1 MHITDVV
8 NRARIL
14 ENAMNRWLPALA
26 RLIPIAVLAAAAT
39 AQAAYPDRPIKLV
52 IPFPAGGPT
61 DALGR
66 QLAQSLST
74 SLGQSIVVENKA
86 GGNSAIGSDAVAK
99 AAPDGYTLLFNASL
113 FATNPHLVKLPYD
126 IYKDFTPIA
135 LIAKAPLL
143 IAVNNDLP
151 AKNVAEL
158 IAYAK
163 ANPGK
168 LNFGIGSNGSAGHLA
183 QELLRSNAGV
193 DIQMIPYKGSAPA
206 YADLIG
212 GRIQGFTDPV
222 LGAIGQVQGGKVRA
236 LAVTS
241 AKRLSAL
248 PSVPTVAESGMPGFE
263 YHSWYGLWGP
273 PNLPPEILQKLNAE
287 VNRWLAQPDVKTQFE
302 KLGYE
307 AQPGTPTEFDKFV
320 RDNSQRDAKIIKD
333 AGIKAE

>member
-1 MHITDVV
+1 MRDSTLCLLTRKDSIVNVV
-8 NRARIL
+8 GQL
-14 ENAMNRWLPALA
+14 LALIVTA
-26 RLIPIAVLAAAAT
+26 SVLMIAPFAS
-39 AQAAYPDRPIKLV
+39 AAYPDKPVRLV
-52 IPFPAGGPT
+52 IPFPPGGPT
-61 DALGR
+61 DTLGR
-66 QLAQSLST
+66 QLAQALSL
-74 SLGQSIVVENKA
+74 SLGQSVVVENKA

-99 AAPDGYTLLFNASL
+99 AAADGYTLLFNASL

-126 IYKDFTPIA
+126 IHKDFTPVA
-135 LIAKAPLL
+135 LVAKAPLL

-151 AKNVAEL
+151 AKTVGEL

-183 QELLRSNAGV
+183 QELLRSNSGV
-193 DIQMIPYKGSAPA
+193 DIQMIPYKGSTPA

-241 AKRLSAL
+241 SKRLSAL

-273 PNLPPEILQKLNAE
+273 SNLPADVVQKLNAD
-287 VNRWLAQPDVKTQFE
+287 VNRWLALPDVKAQFE

-307 AQPGTPTEFDKFV
+307 TQPGAPAEFAAFV
-320 RDNSQRDAKIIKD
+320 RDNSARDAKIIKD